1 MFPTIFSMAL
11 NDIRGEGTK
20 TASSYLVMSIV
31 GGAVSPVLMGLMGEH
46 SMAAGFVL
54 PMLCFIC
61 VGAYAV
67 LYKSMR

>member
-1 MFPTIFSMAL
+1 M
-11 NDIRGEGTK
+11 
-20 TASSYLVMSIV
+20 MSIV

-54 PMLCFIC
+54 PMVCFIC